1 MREAAGERRAGM
13 EAYDYII
20 VGAGSAGCVLA
31 ERLTASG
38 RNKVLL
44 IEAGGSDDRFW
55 IKVPLGY
62 AKTYSDP
69 AVNWCYT
76 ASVDPGLNDR
86 RIFWPRGRVIGG
98 SSSINAMA
106 YLRGLPQDFDDW
118 ERAGA
123 KGWNWQTVR
132 AAFEVLETHVGPDRA
147 GNSRTSGHG
156 PVQVADCS
164 DRMHPFSEH
173 FLQAARDMG
182 WPVPSH
188 LNGSVHEGIARLRST
203 MKDGRRWSAADAF
216 LRPALRRSNLHVLKN
231 ALVRRIVFQGRQA
244 VGVAYCAQGETH
256 IVRCGREV
264 LLSAGAVNSPQL
276 LQLSGIGPSALLQR
290 LGITVRHALENVGQ
304 GLQDH
309 LCISH
314 IFHATEPT
322 LNNRL
327 GSWSGQFLAGLAYV
341 LLRRGPLSVP
351 VNQVGGFVR
360 SSKDAGDAI
369 QVYCNPMSYRVGAK
383 GPEID
388 STAGFSLATQPCR
401 PTSRGE
407 IAIVSNDPEIA
418 PAIRPN
424 SLSTDYDREQAI
436 AAGRLLERLAA
447 TASIR
452 AVTRARTVPGTLPM
466 SDSDRLEDF
475 RARATSVY
483 HASCTCR
490 MGTDAKTS
498 VVDWQLRV
506 HGAAGLRVIDA
517 SAFPNVTSGNT
528 NAPVMMLAAR
538 AADMILERAAGP
550 DAVPVMSSM
559 PDQGHPRTAV
569 VAGKNHIKS
578 PAAVGAK

>member
-1 MREAAGERRAGM
+1 M

-38 RNKVLL
+38 RLKVLL
-44 IEAGGSDDRFW
+44 IEAGGSDERFW

-69 AVNWCYT
+69 VVNWCYT
-76 ASVDPGLNDR
+76 ASADCGLNGR
-86 RIFWPRGRVIGG
+86 RIFWPRGRVLGG
-98 SSSINAMA
+98 SSSINAMT
-106 YLRGLPQDFDDW
+106 YLRGLPQDFNDW
-118 ERAGA
+118 EQAGA

-132 AAFEVLETHVGPDRA
+132 AAFEAMETHVGPASA
-147 GNSRTSGHG
+147 GTSRTTGHG

-164 DRMHPFSEH
+164 DRMHPFSDH
-173 FLQAARDMG
+173 FLRAAQDMG
-182 WPVPSH
+182 WYVPSH
-188 LNGSVHEGIARLRST
+188 LNGSVHEGIAKLRST
-203 MKDGRRWSAADAF
+203 MKYGRRWSAADAF
-216 LRPALRRSNLHVLKN
+216 LGPALKRDNLCVITN
-231 ALVRRIVFQGRQA
+231 ALVRRIVFQGNRA
-244 VGVAYCAQGETH
+244 IGVEYCAQGTTH
-256 IVRCGREV
+256 IVNCGREV

-276 LQLSGIGPSALLQR
+276 LQLSGIGPATLLQQ
-290 LGITVRHALENVGQ
+290 LGIEVRHALEEVGQ

-309 LCISH
+309 LCIAH
-314 IFHATEPT
+314 NFRATEPT

-327 GSWSGQFLAGLAYV
+327 GNWPGKFLAGLAYV

-360 SSKDAGDAI
+360 HSKDSTDAI
-369 QVYCNPMSYRVGAK
+369 QVYCNPMSYRVGAN
-383 GPEID
+383 GPSID
-388 STAGFSLATQPCR
+388 PVAGFSLAAQPCR

-407 IAIVSNDPEIA
+407 VAIVSSDPEFA

-424 SLSTDYDREQAI
+424 SLSTAYDCEQAVE
-436 AAGRLLERLAA
+436 AGRLLGRLAA
-447 TASIR
+447 TPSIR
-452 AVTRARTVPGTLPM
+452 AVTRSRTLPETLPK
-466 SDSDRLEDF
+466 SDSEWLEDF

-490 MGTDAKTS
+490 MGADAKTS

-506 HGAAGLRVIDA
+506 HGVHGLRVIDA

-528 NAPVMMLAAR
+528 NAAVMMLAAR
-538 AADMILERAAGP
+538 AADMILARNASLDVVPEISSTPVEGHSRSTLAAG
-550 DAVPVMSSM
+550 D
-559 PDQGHPRTAV
+559 HPAKT
-569 VAGKNHIKS
+569 